1 MNQFSRW
8 KNTLILLTVV
18 FAVFYALPNFFG
30 EAPALQVMSVKS
42 GEKMDPIIASQSEQ
56 ILEENKISYTGILL
70 TENYVKIKLTNN
82 EDQLTLKGLLEEKL
96 GPNFVV
102 ALNLLPNSPKWLESI
117 GGQPMYLGLDLR
129 GGVHFLMQVD
139 LTNIEA
145 KESSGRINEI
155 RTLLRE
161 NKIRYDQITFEQGE
175 ILVQLT
181 NENDLKK
188 SKNILL
194 QDDSSFN
201 FSQNINLGG
210 TTGREKIK
218 EISDNGAFIIA
229 IEGSQANKEE
239 MTKFAIKQNL
249 ETLNNRINE
258 LGVAEPVIQQQG
270 ENRIVV
276 QLPGVQDTAKAKD
289 IIGRTALLEMRLVD
303 DDASPTDIDN
313 AIDGN
318 IPVGR
323 DLFYDRNENPL
334 LLKKDIIL
342 TGENINNAG
351 PGVDNQTGQSIVSLT
366 LDGKGANIFKK
377 ITRDNVGKRIAIL
390 LIEKNVTEV
399 ITAPVIKSEIGGG
412 RVQITGMKNT
422 QEATDVSL
430 LLRAGSL
437 AAPMEIVEE
446 RTVGPS
452 MGKENIQR
460 GIQSTFWGFVAVIM
474 LISVYYM
481 LFGLFSSIALSINL
495 ILLVA
500 LLSTIQATLTLPG
513 LAAMALTVGMAID
526 SNVLINERI
535 RDEIRNGNTPQ
546 ASIHLGYQKAWGTI
560 LDSNITT
567 LIAGLALFMFGTG
580 PIKGFAVVHVLG
592 ILTSM
597 FSAILVSRA
606 LVNLFYGSKRK
617 INRLNIGEIYK
628 VNN

>member
-218 EISDNGAFIIA
+218 EISDNGAFILA

-323 DLFYDRNENPL
+323 DFFYDRNENPL

>member
-1 MNQFSRW
+1 MNQYSRW
-8 KNTLILLTVV
+8 QNISILLIVLLSV
-18 FAVFYALPNFFG
+18 IYAIPNFFG
-30 EAPALQVMSVKS
+30 EAPAVQIMSLKS
-42 GEKMDPIIASQSEQ
+42 GEKIDPIVISQAEN
-56 ILEENKISYTGILL
+56 ILNENNISTNGTIL
-70 TENYVKIKLTNN
+70 TDGYVKFKLENN
-82 EDQLTLKGLLEEKL
+82 EDQLTAKGLLEEKL
-96 GPNFVV
+96 GPNFII
-102 ALNLLPNSPKWLESI
+102 ALNLLPNSPNWLEAI

-139 LTNIEA
+139 LSNIEA
-145 KESSGRINEI
+145 KESTGKINEI
-155 RTLLRE
+155 RSTLRE
-161 NKIRYDQITFEQGE
+161 NKIRYDQIDVESGSIF
-175 ILVQLT
+175 VQFSD
-181 NENDLKK
+181 EKDLKK
-188 SKNILL
+188 AKALL
-194 QDDSSFN
+194 TQTDSSFE
-201 FSQNINLGG
+201 FSKRINLGN
-210 TTGREKIK
+210 TGNAPKIK
-218 EISDNGAFIIA
+218 ELEKDNKFILTVVSSA
-229 IEGSQANKEE
+229 ANKEE

-270 ENRIVV
+270 DNRIVV
-276 QLPGVQDTAKAKD
+276 QLPGVQDTAKAKE

-303 DDASPTDIDN
+303 DEASPSIIDE
-313 AIDGN
+313 AITGKV
-318 IPVGR
+318 PLGR
-323 DLFYDRNENPL
+323 ELYYDRNDNPL
-334 LLKKDIIL
+334 LLKKEVIL

-366 LDGKGANIFKK
+366 LDGKGANVFKK
-377 ITRDNVGKRIAIL
+377 VTRENIGKRIAIL
-390 LIEKNVTEV
+390 LIEKELTEI

-412 RVQITGMKNT
+412 RVQITGMKNA

-437 AAPMEIVEE
+437 AAPMEIIEE

-460 GIQSTFWGFVAVIM
+460 GIQSTLWGFIAVIL
-474 LISVYYM
+474 LISFYYM
-481 LFGLFSSIALSINL
+481 LFGIFSSIALTINL
-495 ILLVA
+495 ILLIAV
-500 LLSTIQATLTLPG
+500 LSTLQATLTLPG

-606 LVNLFYGSKRK
+606 LVNLYYGAKRK
-617 INRLNIGEIYK
+617 INKLNIGEIYK

>member
-1 MNQFSRW
+1 MNQYSRW
-8 KNTLILLTVV
+8 QNISILLIVLLSV
-18 FAVFYALPNFFG
+18 IYAIPNFFG
-30 EAPALQVMSVKS
+30 EAPAVQIMSLKS
-42 GEKMDPIIASQSEQ
+42 GEKIDPIVISQAEN
-56 ILEENKISYTGILL
+56 ILNENNISTNGTIL
-70 TENYVKIKLTNN
+70 TDGYVKFKLENN
-82 EDQLTLKGLLEEKL
+82 EDQLTAKGLLEEKL
-96 GPNFVV
+96 GPNFII
-102 ALNLLPNSPKWLESI
+102 ALNLLPNSPNWLEAI

-139 LTNIEA
+139 LSNIEA
-145 KESSGRINEI
+145 KESTGKINEI
-155 RTLLRE
+155 RSTLRE
-161 NKIRYDQITFEQGE
+161 NKIRYDQIDVESGSIF
-175 ILVQLT
+175 VQFSD
-181 NENDLKK
+181 EKDLKK
-188 SKNILL
+188 AKALL
-194 QDDSSFN
+194 TQTDSSFE
-201 FSQNINLGG
+201 FSKRINLGN
-210 TTGREKIK
+210 TGNAPKIK
-218 EISDNGAFIIA
+218 ELEKDNKFILTVA
-229 IEGSQANKEE
+229 SSAANKEE

-270 ENRIVV
+270 DNRIVV
-276 QLPGVQDTAKAKD
+276 QLPGVQDTAKAKE

-303 DDASPTDIDN
+303 DEASPSIIDE
-313 AIDGN
+313 AIAGKV
-318 IPVGR
+318 PLGR
-323 DLFYDRNENPL
+323 ELYYDRNDNPL
-334 LLKKDIIL
+334 LLKKEVIL

-366 LDGKGANIFKK
+366 LDGKGANVFKK
-377 ITRDNVGKRIAIL
+377 VTRENIGKRIAIL
-390 LIEKNVTEV
+390 LIEKELIEI

-412 RVQITGMKNT
+412 RVQITGMKNA

-437 AAPMEIVEE
+437 AAPMEIIEE

-460 GIQSTFWGFVAVIM
+460 GIQSTLWGFIAVIL
-474 LISVYYM
+474 LISFYYM
-481 LFGLFSSIALSINL
+481 LFGIFSSIALTINL
-495 ILLVA
+495 ILLIAV
-500 LLSTIQATLTLPG
+500 LSTLQATLTLPG

-606 LVNLFYGSKRK
+606 LVNLYYGAKRK
-617 INRLNIGEIYK
+617 INKLNIGEIYK

>member
-102 ALNLLPNSPKWLESI
+102 ALNLLPNSPKWLENI

-218 EISDNGAFIIA
+218 EISDNGAFILA

-323 DLFYDRNENPL
+323 DLF
-334 LLKKDIIL
+334 
-342 TGENINNAG
+342 
-351 PGVDNQTGQSIVSLT
+351 
-366 LDGKGANIFKK
+366 
-377 ITRDNVGKRIAIL
+377 
-390 LIEKNVTEV
+390 
-399 ITAPVIKSEIGGG
+399 
-412 RVQITGMKNT
+412 
-422 QEATDVSL
+422 
-430 LLRAGSL
+430 
-437 AAPMEIVEE
+437 
-446 RTVGPS
+446 
-452 MGKENIQR
+452 
-460 GIQSTFWGFVAVIM
+460 
-474 LISVYYM
+474 
-481 LFGLFSSIALSINL
+481 
-495 ILLVA
+495 
-500 LLSTIQATLTLPG
+500 
-513 LAAMALTVGMAID
+513 
-526 SNVLINERI
+526 
-535 RDEIRNGNTPQ
+535 
-546 ASIHLGYQKAWGTI
+546 
-560 LDSNITT
+560 
-567 LIAGLALFMFGTG
+567 
-580 PIKGFAVVHVLG
+580 
-592 ILTSM
+592 
-597 FSAILVSRA
+597 
-606 LVNLFYGSKRK
+606 
-617 INRLNIGEIYK
+617 
-628 VNN
+628 

>member
-102 ALNLLPNSPKWLESI
+102 ALNLLPNSPKWLENI

-218 EISDNGAFIIA
+218 EISHNGAFILA

-422 QEATDVSL
+422 QEATDISL

-606 LVNLFYGSKRK
+606 LVNIFYGSKRK

>member
-1 MNQFSRW
+1 MNQYSRW
-8 KNTLILLTVV
+8 QNISILLIVLLSV
-18 FAVFYALPNFFG
+18 IYAIPNFFG
-30 EAPALQVMSVKS
+30 EAPAVQIMSLKS
-42 GEKMDPIIASQSEQ
+42 GEKIDPIVISQAEN
-56 ILEENKISYTGILL
+56 ILNENNISVNGTIL
-70 TENYVKIKLTNN
+70 TDGYVKFKLENN
-82 EDQLTLKGLLEEKL
+82 EDQLTAKGLLEEKL
-96 GPNFVV
+96 GPNFII
-102 ALNLLPNSPKWLESI
+102 ALNLLPNSPNWLEAI

-139 LTNIEA
+139 LSNIEA
-145 KESSGRINEI
+145 KESTGKINEI
-155 RTLLRE
+155 RSTLRE
-161 NKIRYDQITFEQGE
+161 NKIRYDQIDVESGSIF
-175 ILVQLT
+175 VQFAD
-181 NENDLKK
+181 EKDLKK
-188 SKNILL
+188 AKALL
-194 QDDSSFN
+194 TQTDSSFE
-201 FSQNINLGG
+201 FSKRINLGN
-210 TTGREKIK
+210 TGNTAKIK
-218 EISDNGAFIIA
+218 ELEKDNKFILTVA
-229 IEGSQANKEE
+229 SSAANKEE

-270 ENRIVV
+270 DNRIVV
-276 QLPGVQDTAKAKD
+276 QLPGVQDTAKAKE

-303 DDASPTDIDN
+303 DEASPSIIDE
-313 AIDGN
+313 AIAGKV
-318 IPVGR
+318 PLGR
-323 DLFYDRNENPL
+323 ELYYDRNDNPL
-334 LLKKDIIL
+334 LLKKEVIL

-366 LDGKGANIFKK
+366 LDGKGANVFKK
-377 ITRDNVGKRIAIL
+377 VTRENIGKRIAIL
-390 LIEKNVTEV
+390 LIEKELTEI

-412 RVQITGMKNT
+412 RVQITGMKNA

-437 AAPMEIVEE
+437 AAPMEIIEE

-460 GIQSTFWGFVAVIM
+460 GIQSTLWGFIAVIL
-474 LISVYYM
+474 LISFYYM
-481 LFGLFSSIALSINL
+481 LFGIFSSIALTINL
-495 ILLVA
+495 ILLIAV
-500 LLSTIQATLTLPG
+500 LSTLQATLTLPG

-606 LVNLFYGSKRK
+606 LVNLYYGAKRK
-617 INRLNIGEIYK
+617 IDKLNIGEIYK

>member
-1 MNQFSRW
+1 MNQYSRW
-8 KNTLILLTVV
+8 QNISILLIVLLSV
-18 FAVFYALPNFFG
+18 IYAIPNFFG
-30 EAPALQVMSVKS
+30 EAPAVQIMSLKS
-42 GEKMDPIIASQSEQ
+42 GEKIDPIVISQAEN
-56 ILEENKISYTGILL
+56 ILNENNISTNGTIL
-70 TENYVKIKLTNN
+70 TDGYVKFKLENN
-82 EDQLTLKGLLEEKL
+82 EDQLTAKGLLEEKL
-96 GPNFVV
+96 GPNFII
-102 ALNLLPNSPKWLESI
+102 ALNLLPNSPNWLEAI

-139 LTNIEA
+139 LSNIEA
-145 KESSGRINEI
+145 KESTGKINEI
-155 RTLLRE
+155 RSTLRE
-161 NKIRYDQITFEQGE
+161 NKIRYDQIDVESGSIF
-175 ILVQLT
+175 VQFSD
-181 NENDLKK
+181 EKDLKK
-188 SKNILL
+188 AKALL
-194 QDDSSFN
+194 TQTDSSFE
-201 FSQNINLGG
+201 FSKRINLGN
-210 TTGREKIK
+210 TGNAPKIK
-218 EISDNGAFIIA
+218 ELEKDNKFILTVVSSA
-229 IEGSQANKEE
+229 ANKEE

-270 ENRIVV
+270 DNRIVV
-276 QLPGVQDTAKAKD
+276 QLPGVQDTAKAKE

-303 DDASPTDIDN
+303 DEASPSIIDE
-313 AIDGN
+313 AIAGKV
-318 IPVGR
+318 PLGR
-323 DLFYDRNENPL
+323 ELYYDRNDNPL
-334 LLKKDIIL
+334 LLKKEVIL

-366 LDGKGANIFKK
+366 LDGKGANVFKK
-377 ITRDNVGKRIAIL
+377 VTRENIGKRIAIL
-390 LIEKNVTEV
+390 LIEKELTEI

-412 RVQITGMKNT
+412 RVQITGMKNA

-437 AAPMEIVEE
+437 AAPMEIIEE

-460 GIQSTFWGFVAVIM
+460 GIQSTLWGFIAVIL
-474 LISVYYM
+474 LISFYYM
-481 LFGLFSSIALSINL
+481 LFGIFSSIALTINL
-495 ILLVA
+495 ILLIAV
-500 LLSTIQATLTLPG
+500 LSTLQATLTLPG

-546 ASIHLGYQKAWGTI
+546 ASIHLGYQTAWGTI

-606 LVNLFYGSKRK
+606 LVNLYYGAKRK
-617 INRLNIGEIYK
+617 INKLNIGEIYK

>member
-1 MNQFSRW
+1 MNQYSRW
-8 KNTLILLTVV
+8 QNISILLIVLLSV
-18 FAVFYALPNFFG
+18 IYAIPNFFG
-30 EAPALQVMSVKS
+30 EAPAVQIMSLKS
-42 GEKMDPIIASQSEQ
+42 GEKIDPIVISQAEN
-56 ILEENKISYTGILL
+56 ILNENNISTNGTIL
-70 TENYVKIKLTNN
+70 TDGYVKFKLENN
-82 EDQLTLKGLLEEKL
+82 EDQLTAKGLLEEKL
-96 GPNFVV
+96 GPNFII
-102 ALNLLPNSPKWLESI
+102 ALNLLPNSPNWLESI

-139 LTNIEA
+139 LSNIEA
-145 KESSGRINEI
+145 KESTGKINEI
-155 RTLLRE
+155 RSTLRE
-161 NKIRYDQITFEQGE
+161 NKIRYDQIDVESGSIF
-175 ILVQLT
+175 VQFSD
-181 NENDLKK
+181 EKDLKK
-188 SKNILL
+188 AKALL
-194 QDDSSFN
+194 TQTDSSFE
-201 FSQNINLGG
+201 FSKRINLGN
-210 TTGREKIK
+210 TGNAPKIK
-218 EISDNGAFIIA
+218 ELEKDNKFILTVA
-229 IEGSQANKEE
+229 SSAANKEE

-270 ENRIVV
+270 DNRIVV
-276 QLPGVQDTAKAKD
+276 QLPGVQDTAKAKE

-303 DDASPTDIDN
+303 DEASPSIIDE
-313 AIDGN
+313 AIAGKV
-318 IPVGR
+318 PLGR
-323 DLFYDRNENPL
+323 ELYYDRNDNPL
-334 LLKKDIIL
+334 LLKKEVIL

-366 LDGKGANIFKK
+366 LDGKGANVFKK
-377 ITRDNVGKRIAIL
+377 VTRENIGKRIAIL
-390 LIEKNVTEV
+390 LIEKELTEI

-412 RVQITGMKNT
+412 RVQITGMKNA

-437 AAPMEIVEE
+437 AAPMEIIEE

-460 GIQSTFWGFVAVIM
+460 GIQSTLWGFIAVIL
-474 LISVYYM
+474 LISFYYM
-481 LFGLFSSIALSINL
+481 LFGIFSSIALTINL
-495 ILLVA
+495 ILLIAV
-500 LLSTIQATLTLPG
+500 LSTLQATLTLPG

-606 LVNLFYGSKRK
+606 LVNLYYGAKRK
-617 INRLNIGEIYK
+617 INKLNIGEIYK

>member
-218 EISDNGAFIIA
+218 EISDNGAFILA

>member
-1 MNQFSRW
+1 MNHYSRW
-8 KNTLILLTVV
+8 KNSVILIIILLG
-18 FAVFYALPNFFG
+18 FFFALPNIFG
-30 EAPALQVMSVKS
+30 ESPALQVMPIKS
-42 GEKMDPIIASQSEQ
+42 GDKIDPIIMSQAEN
-56 ILEENKISYTGILL
+56 ILKENNITTTGLVAED
-70 TENYVKIKLTNN
+70 TYIKFKLSSN
-82 EDQLTLKGLLEEKL
+82 EDQLLGKTLLEEKL
-96 GPNFVV
+96 GPNFIV

-117 GGQPMYLGLDLR
+117 GAQPMYLGLDLR

-139 LTNIEA
+139 LTKVES
-145 KESSGRINEI
+145 KESSSRLNEI
-155 RTLLRE
+155 RTTLRE
-161 NKIRYDQITFEQGE
+161 NNIRYSNIE
-175 ILVQLT
+175 IQEDGIVINFP
-181 NENDLKK
+181 NEKDLKIAK
-188 SKNILL
+188 NLITQKNTDFEFSKRLNLSSQLDDLKTKEII
-194 QDDSSFN
+194 DDSLYTLKVSL
-201 FSQNINLGG
+201 S
-210 TTGREKIK
+210 EK
-218 EISDNGAFIIA
+218 
-229 IEGSQANKEE
+229 NKED
-239 MTKFAIKQNL
+239 TVSFAIKQNL

-258 LGVAEPVIQQQG
+258 LGVAEPIIQQQG

-303 DDASPTDIDN
+303 GDAPQSQIDE
-313 AIDGN
+313 AINGKVPSN
-318 IPVGR
+318 R

-366 LDGKGANIFKK
+366 LDSKGANIFKK
-377 ITRDNVGKRIAIL
+377 VTRDNIGKKLAIL
-390 LIEKNVTEV
+390 LIEKNSTEI

-412 RVQITGMKNT
+412 RVQITGMKNA

-437 AAPMEIVEE
+437 AAPMEIIEE

-452 MGKENIQR
+452 MGKENIER
-460 GIQSTFWGFVAVIM
+460 GVQSTFWGFVAVII

-481 LFGLFSSIALSINL
+481 LFGIFSSIALSINL
-495 ILLVA
+495 VLLIA
-500 LLSTIQATLTLPG
+500 LLSTLQATLTLPG
-513 LAAMALTVGMAID
+513 IAAMALTVGMAID

-546 ASIHLGYQKAWGTI
+546 ASIHIGYEKAWGTI

-597 FSAILVSRA
+597 FSAIVVSRA
-606 LVNLFYGSKRK
+606 LVNIYYGSKRK
-617 INRLNIGEIYK
+617 IEKLTIGEIYK

>member
-1 MNQFSRW
+1 
-8 KNTLILLTVV
+8 
-18 FAVFYALPNFFG
+18 
-30 EAPALQVMSVKS
+30 
-42 GEKMDPIIASQSEQ
+42 
-56 ILEENKISYTGILL
+56 
-70 TENYVKIKLTNN
+70 
-82 EDQLTLKGLLEEKL
+82 
-96 GPNFVV
+96 
-102 ALNLLPNSPKWLESI
+102 
-117 GGQPMYLGLDLR
+117 MYLGLDLR
-129 GGVHFLMQVD
+129 GVVHFLMQVD
-139 LTNIEA
+139 LSNIEA
-145 KESSGRINEI
+145 KESTGKINEI
-155 RTLLRE
+155 RSTLRE
-161 NKIRYDQITFEQGE
+161 NKIRYDQIDVESGSIF
-175 ILVQLT
+175 VQFAD
-181 NENDLKK
+181 EKDLKK
-188 SKNILL
+188 AKALL
-194 QDDSSFN
+194 TQTDSSFE
-201 FSQNINLGG
+201 FSKRINLGN
-210 TTGREKIK
+210 TGDTAKIK
-218 EISDNGAFIIA
+218 ELEKDNKFILTVA
-229 IEGSQANKEE
+229 SSAANKEE

-270 ENRIVV
+270 DNRIVV
-276 QLPGVQDTAKAKD
+276 QLPGVQDTAKAKE

-303 DDASPTDIDN
+303 DEASPSIIDE
-313 AIDGN
+313 AITGKV
-318 IPVGR
+318 PLGR
-323 DLFYDRNENPL
+323 ELYYDRNDNPL
-334 LLKKDIIL
+334 LLKKEVIL

-351 PGVDNQTGQSIVSLT
+351 HGVDNQTGQSIVSLT
-366 LDGKGANIFKK
+366 LDGKGANVFKK
-377 ITRDNVGKRIAIL
+377 VTRENIGKRIAIL
-390 LIEKNVTEV
+390 LIEKELTEI

-412 RVQITGMKNT
+412 RVQITGMKNA

-437 AAPMEIVEE
+437 AAPMEIIEE

-460 GIQSTFWGFVAVIM
+460 GIQSTLWGFIAVIL
-474 LISVYYM
+474 LISFYYM
-481 LFGLFSSIALSINL
+481 LFGIFSSIALTINL
-495 ILLVA
+495 ILLIAV
-500 LLSTIQATLTLPG
+500 LSTLQATLTLPG

-606 LVNLFYGSKRK
+606 LVNLYYGAKRK
-617 INRLNIGEIYK
+617 IDKLNIGEIYK

>member
-1 MNQFSRW
+1 
-8 KNTLILLTVV
+8 
-18 FAVFYALPNFFG
+18 
-30 EAPALQVMSVKS
+30 
-42 GEKMDPIIASQSEQ
+42 
-56 ILEENKISYTGILL
+56 
-70 TENYVKIKLTNN
+70 
-82 EDQLTLKGLLEEKL
+82 
-96 GPNFVV
+96 
-102 ALNLLPNSPKWLESI
+102 
-117 GGQPMYLGLDLR
+117 
-129 GGVHFLMQVD
+129 GVHFLMQVD
-139 LTNIEA
+139 LSNIEA

-161 NKIRYDQITFEQGE
+161 NKIRYDQISVEDGL

-194 QDDSSFN
+194 RDDTSFEI
-201 FSQNINLGG
+201 SKRINLGG
-210 TTGREKIK
+210 SIGKEKIK
-218 EISDNGAFIIA
+218 EMTDNGNFILA

-258 LGVAEPVIQQQG
+258 LGVAEPIIQQQG

-303 DDASPTDIDN
+303 DEASPADIDQ
-313 AIDGN
+313 AIDGD
-318 IPVGR
+318 IPFGR
-323 DLFYDRNENPL
+323 DLFYDRNQNPL
-334 LLKKDIIL
+334 LLKKDVIL

-351 PGVDNQTGQSIVSLT
+351 PGVDNQTGQSIVSLN
-366 LDGKGANIFKK
+366 LDSKGANIFKK
-377 ITRDNVGKRIAIL
+377 ITRDNIGKRIAIL
-390 LIEKNVTEV
+390 LIEKNITEI

-412 RVQITGMKNT
+412 RVQITGMKNA

-437 AAPMEIVEE
+437 AAPMEIIEE

-460 GIQSTFWGFVAVIM
+460 GIQSTFWGFIAVII
-474 LISVYYM
+474 LISIYYM
-481 LFGLFSSIALSINL
+481 LFGIFSSIALSINL
-495 ILLVA
+495 VLLVA

-546 ASIHLGYQKAWGTI
+546 ASIHLGYEKAWGTI

-567 LIAGLALFMFGTG
+567 LIAGIALFMFGTG

-606 LVNLFYGSKRK
+606 LVNFFYGSKRK
-617 INRLNIGEIYK
+617 IDKLNIGEIYK

>member
-1 MNQFSRW
+1 MNQYSRW
-8 KNTLILLTVV
+8 QNISILLIVLLSV
-18 FAVFYALPNFFG
+18 IYAIPNFFG
-30 EAPALQVMSVKS
+30 EAPAVQIMSLKS
-42 GEKMDPIIASQSEQ
+42 GEKIDPIVISQAEN
-56 ILEENKISYTGILL
+56 ILNENNISTNGTIL
-70 TENYVKIKLTNN
+70 TDGYVKFKLENN
-82 EDQLTLKGLLEEKL
+82 EDQLTAKGLLEEKL
-96 GPNFVV
+96 GPNFII
-102 ALNLLPNSPKWLESI
+102 ALNLLPNSPNWLEAI

-139 LTNIEA
+139 LSNIEA
-145 KESSGRINEI
+145 KESTGKINEI
-155 RTLLRE
+155 RSTLRE
-161 NKIRYDQITFEQGE
+161 NKIRYDQIDVESGSIF
-175 ILVQLT
+175 VQFSD
-181 NENDLKK
+181 EKDLKK
-188 SKNILL
+188 AKALLTQTDSGFEFSKR
-194 QDDSSFN
+194 
-201 FSQNINLGG
+201 INLGN
-210 TTGREKIK
+210 TGNAPKIK
-218 EISDNGAFIIA
+218 ELEKDNKFILTVA
-229 IEGSQANKEE
+229 SSAANKEE

-270 ENRIVV
+270 DNRIVV
-276 QLPGVQDTAKAKD
+276 QLPGVQDTAKAKE

-303 DDASPTDIDN
+303 DEASPSIIDE
-313 AIDGN
+313 AIAGKV
-318 IPVGR
+318 PLGR
-323 DLFYDRNENPL
+323 ELYYDRNDNPL
-334 LLKKDIIL
+334 LLKKEVIL

-366 LDGKGANIFKK
+366 LDGKGANVFKK
-377 ITRDNVGKRIAIL
+377 VTRENIGKRIAIL
-390 LIEKNVTEV
+390 LIEKELTEI

-412 RVQITGMKNT
+412 RVQITGMKNA

-437 AAPMEIVEE
+437 AAPMEIIEE

-460 GIQSTFWGFVAVIM
+460 GIQSTLWGFIAVIL
-474 LISVYYM
+474 LISFYYM
-481 LFGLFSSIALSINL
+481 LFGIFSSIALTINL
-495 ILLVA
+495 ILLIAV
-500 LLSTIQATLTLPG
+500 LSTLQATLTLPG

-606 LVNLFYGSKRK
+606 LVNLYYGAKRK
-617 INRLNIGEIYK
+617 INKLNIGEIYK

>member
-1 MNQFSRW
+1 MNQYSRW
-8 KNTLILLTVV
+8 KNISILLIV
-18 FAVFYALPNFFG
+18 FLSVIYALPNFFG
-30 EAPALQVMSVKS
+30 ESPAVQIMSLKS
-42 GEKMDPIIASQSEQ
+42 GEKIDPIVISQAKN
-56 ILEENKISYTGILL
+56 LLNENNISISSAIL
-70 TENYVKIKLTNN
+70 TEGYLKFKLENN
-82 EDQLTLKGLLEEKL
+82 EDQLTAKGLLEEKL
-96 GPNFVV
+96 GPNFII
-102 ALNLLPNSPKWLESI
+102 ALNLLPNSPKWLESM

-139 LTNIEA
+139 LSNIQA
-145 KESSGRINEI
+145 KESTGKINEI
-155 RTLLRE
+155 RSTLRE
-161 NKIRYDQITFEQGE
+161 NKIRYDQIDVESGS
-175 ILVQLT
+175 ILIQFSD
-181 NENDLKK
+181 EKDLKK
-188 SKNILL
+188 AKALLTQTDSDFEFSKR
-194 QDDSSFN
+194 
-201 FSQNINLGG
+201 INLGN
-210 TTGREKIK
+210 TGNTSKIK
-218 EISDNGAFIIA
+218 ELEKDNKFILTVESSA
-229 IEGSQANKEE
+229 ANKEE

-270 ENRIVV
+270 DNRIVV
-276 QLPGVQDTAKAKD
+276 QLPGVQDTAKAKE

-303 DDASPTDIDN
+303 DEASPSIIDE
-313 AIDGN
+313 AIAGK
-318 IPVGR
+318 IPLGR
-323 DLFYDRNENPL
+323 ELFYDRNNNPL
-334 LLKKDIIL
+334 LLKKEVIL

-366 LDGKGANIFKK
+366 LDGKGANVFKK
-377 ITRDNVGKRIAIL
+377 ITRENIGKRIAIL
-390 LIEKNVTEV
+390 LIEKELTEI

-412 RVQITGMKNT
+412 RVQITGMKNA

-437 AAPMEIVEE
+437 AAPMEIIEE

-460 GIQSTFWGFVAVIM
+460 GVQSTLWGFIAVIL
-474 LISVYYM
+474 LISFYYM
-481 LFGLFSSIALSINL
+481 LFGLFSSVALSINL
-495 ILLVA
+495 VLLIA

-606 LVNLFYGSKRK
+606 LVNLYYGAKRK
-617 INRLNIGEIYK
+617 IDKLNIGEIYK